1 MIEKQLKVG
10 GYKTVP
16 LIVPEPYERELMHR
30 IAEEGTRI
38 YPRIDYLCF
47 LQNINRFCTCK
58 NI

>member
-30 IAEEGTRI
+30 IAKEGTRI
-38 YPRIDYLCF
+38 YLRIIALHSKETIS
-47 LQNINRFCTCK
+47 QNH
-58 NI
+58 